1 MRRAL
6 RCLVVGLLLAA
17 AAPAVGEPMRPL
29 PGSRPRALGHL
40 VETEPAPAD
49 LRLDGVT
56 VVLGLRDRAGL
67 DAVIAAQQDRHSPR
81 YGHWL
86 DLDEIADR
94 FGPSRSEYERVRA
107 WFVGQGFQVVR
118 DAPSR
123 IAIIVAG
130 TAAQAETA
138 LATPIWLYRAR
149 DRTYHGPRVDP
160 SVPESIGR
168 SVGGLLGL
176 DDLPKF
182 RPLVRP
188 LELVDTRTALGP
200 ADFAAAYSV
209 APLQN
214 AGLTGAGRSIAVIA
228 RSDFNDSDVTA
239 FGDRFGVPIRFERR
253 FVDPN
258 NPPGIRSDPGEE
270 TEVLIDT
277 QWSGALAPEAQVN
290 VVLSRPAS
298 LQGDIPES
306 LADAVEKREGD
317 IVTLSFGLCEPS
329 SPTIATEL
337 FDAFYAVGNAL
348 GQTILVASGDS
359 GGTEC
364 LPDEPDRLAVNA
376 LASSPHVIA
385 VGGTSFALNPDG
397 SVPSP
402 VVESVWNDALGAG
415 GGGESVV
422 FARPR
427 YQLATLANVA
437 NGRVLPDV
445 SVAASPDN
453 PGFFMVQDG
462 QTRVIG
468 GTSASAPALASVLA
482 LIAEQVA
489 RASGVTGLG
498 QLLPTLY
505 RLGSEQVRGLRAPV
519 FRDVTIGSNAFDGHG
534 GYPAGPGFDLATG
547 WGAPLADALAA
558 AVTGPGRC
566 EPELGC
572 LIPGQG
578 PKRRACTGEW
588 LVEQDT
594 FTARHGLPLSRQ
606 TCHDG
611 DPECDTDGAI
621 DGRCTSSV
629 ALCLNVFDV
638 RSPFLSRKG
647 VPVCEPGPVRRV
659 TLVSPGARTRDTV
672 VAGDRDA
679 IQAALG
685 ALPTLPTALRFA
697 CTAAVPVEIPL
708 GASGQPGRITL
719 RARVDGAHGRAM
731 ARLTLFCLPP

>member
-1 MRRAL
+1 MRRAPAL
-6 RCLVVGLLLAA
+6 LAVGLLLAVA
-17 AAPAVGEPMRPL
+17 KSAVGEPMRPL
-29 PGSRPRALGHL
+29 PGTVPRALRHL
-40 VETEPAPAD
+40 VASEPAPAD
-49 LRLDGVT
+49 LPLENVT
-56 VVLGLRDRAGL
+56 IVLGLRDRTGL
-67 DAVIAAQQDRHSPR
+67 DAVIAAQQDRHSAR
-81 YGHWL
+81 YGRWL

-107 WFVGQGFQVVR
+107 WFVGQGFRVVR
-118 DAPSR
+118 DSPSR
-123 IAIIVAG
+123 VAIVVAG
-130 TAAQAETA
+130 TAGQAGTA
-138 LATPIWLYRAR
+138 LAAPIWLYRGR
-149 DRTYHGPRVDP
+149 DRMYHGPRVDP

-209 APLQN
+209 GPLQN

-228 RSDFNDSDVTA
+228 RSAFHDSDVTA
-239 FGDRFGVPIRFERR
+239 FSDRFGVPIRFERR

-258 NPPGIRSDPGEE
+258 NPPGIRPEPGEE

-277 QWSGALAPEAQVN
+277 QWSGALAPGAQVN
-290 VVLSRPAS
+290 VVLSRPAP
-298 LQGDIPES
+298 QGDIPES
-306 LADAVEKREGD
+306 LADAVEFHRGD
-317 IVTLSFGLCEPS
+317 IITLSFGLCEPS

-337 FDAFYAVGNAL
+337 FDAFYAVGNAH

-364 LPDEPDRLAVNA
+364 LPGEPDLLAVNA

-402 VVESVWNDALGAG
+402 LVESVWNDALGAG

-427 YQLATLANVA
+427 YQLAALANPA

-482 LIAEQVA
+482 LITEQVA
-489 RASGVTGLG
+489 RASGATGLG

-519 FRDVTIGSNAFDGHG
+519 FRDVTIGNNAFDGHG
-534 GYPAGPGFDLATG
+534 GFPAGPGFDLASG

-578 PKRRACTGEW
+578 SKRRACTGEW
-588 LVEQDT
+588 LVEQDV
-594 FTARHGLPLSRQ
+594 FAARHGLPRVRQ
-606 TCHDG
+606 TCRDG
-611 DPECDTDGAI
+611 DPECDVDGAA
-621 DGRCTSSV
+621 DGRCTSNV
-629 ALCLNVFDV
+629 GLCLNVFDV
-638 RSPFLSRKG
+638 RSAFLNRKG

-659 TLVSPGARTRDTV
+659 TLLSPGAHTRDPV
-672 VAGDRDA
+672 VAGNRDA
-679 IQAALG
+679 LQAALG
-685 ALPTLPTALRFA
+685 ALPTFPTSLRAA
-697 CTAAVPVEIPL
+697 CTATVPLEVPL
-708 GASGQPGRITL
+708 GAGGRPGRLNL
-719 RARVDGAHGRAM
+719 RVRIDGAHGPAM
-731 ARLTLFCLPP
+731 SRLTLVCLPP